1 LAKKRVKM
9 AEAKNQ
15 PGPVGIVRL
24 ANVHKRFG
32 AQVVLDG
39 VNLAFEEGKTTV
51 VMGPSGC
58 GKSVMLKH
66 IVGLLR
72 PDSGEI
78 HFAGQRIDQLD
89 EDELAPV
96 RLQIGLVFQMG
107 ALFDSMSVEDNIAFP
122 LIEHTPLSAR
132 ERKDRI
138 AEALDT
144 VDLQG
149 VQVKLPSQL
158 SGGQRKRV
166 AIARALVMR
175 PRVILFDEPTT
186 GLDPIRSAG
195 IDDLIIRLRDRFNVT
210 NIVVT
215 HDLASAKHVADRV
228 IMLLGGKVA
237 ADGSFDSLSHSSDQ
251 RIQHFLTGTYS
262 ADDEPVMP
270 ETDKSTQD
278 LQLDAANP
286 RLFKRGGKLRPSVTA
301 PPAPGGRTSDMG
313 ASPSGQVA
321 SNQGKTTT

>member
-1 LAKKRVKM
+1 MV
-9 AEAKNQ
+9 EAVVH
-15 PGPVGIVRL
+15 PPLGGSSIPLSGRGIVRL
-24 ANVHKRFG
+24 ERVHKRFG
-32 AQVVLDG
+32 SQVVLNG
-39 VNLAFEEGKTTV
+39 VSLSFEEGKTTV

-72 PDSGEI
+72 PDSGAVY
-78 HFAGQRIDQLD
+78 FGDTRIDQLD

-107 ALFDSMSVEDNIAFP
+107 ALFDSMTVEDNIAFP
-122 LIEHTPLSAR
+122 LIEHTKLSAA
-132 ERKDRI
+132 ERRDRI
-138 AEALDT
+138 AEALET
-144 VDLQG
+144 VDLHG
-149 VQVKLPSQL
+149 VQPKLPSQL

-195 IDDLIIRLRDRFNVT
+195 IDDLIIRLREKFKVT

-228 IMLLGGKVA
+228 IMLLGGNVA
-237 ADGSFDSLSHSSDQ
+237 ADGSFDSLARSSDI

-270 ETDKSTQD
+270 ETDKSTTG
-278 LQLDAANP
+278 LQIDDANP
-286 RLFKRGGKLRPSVTA
+286 RLFKRGKMKSTEA
-301 PPAPGGRTSDMG
+301 ASPAG
-313 ASPSGQVA
+313 ASDS
-321 SNQGKTTT
+321 QGKSDT

>member
-1 LAKKRVKM
+1 MV
-9 AEAKNQ
+9 EAVRQ
-15 PGPVGIVRL
+15 PEHAAQGDEPYGDAIVRL
-24 ANVHKRFG
+24 EDVHKRFG
-32 AQVVLDG
+32 SQVVLDG
-39 VNLAFEEGKTTV
+39 VSLAFEEGKTTV

-72 PDSGEI
+72 PDKGAI
-78 HFAGQRIDQLD
+78 YFAGKRIDQLD

-122 LIEHTPLSAR
+122 LIEHTQLSAG
-132 ERKDRI
+132 ERRDRI
-138 AEALDT
+138 AEALET

-149 VQVKLPSQL
+149 VQPKLPSQL

-195 IDDLIIRLRDRFNVT
+195 IDDLIVRLREKFNVT

-215 HDLASAKHVADRV
+215 HDLASARHVADRV
-228 IMLLGGKVA
+228 VMLLGGKVA
-237 ADGSFDSLSHSSDQ
+237 ADGSFESLANNADV

-262 ADDEPVMP
+262 ADDEPGMP
-270 ETDKSTQD
+270 EADKNPAT
-278 LQLDAANP
+278 LEVDASNP
-286 RLFKRGGKLRPSVTA
+286 RLFKRGKDK
-301 PPAPGGRTSDMG
+301 RTS
-313 ASPSGQVA
+313 
-321 SNQGKTTT
+321 

>member
-1 LAKKRVKM
+1 MKM
-9 AEAKNQ
+9 VQATGQ
-15 PGPVGIVRL
+15 SGIVRL
-24 ANVHKRFG
+24 EGVCKRFG
-32 AQVVLDG
+32 TQVVLDG
-39 VNLAFEEGKTTV
+39 VTLAFEEAKTTV

-72 PDSGEI
+72 PD
-78 HFAGQRIDQLD
+78 AGAVYFGDTRVDQLD

-122 LIEHTPLSAR
+122 LIEHTKLTPAQRR
-132 ERKDRI
+132 ERI
-138 AEALDT
+138 AEVLET

-149 VQVKLPSQL
+149 VQLKLPSQL

-195 IDDLIIRLRDRFNVT
+195 IDDLIVRLREKFNVT

-228 IMLLGGKVA
+228 VMLLGGKVA
-237 ADGSFDSLSHSSDQ
+237 ADGPFDNLARSEDA
-251 RIQHFLTGTYS
+251 RIQHFLTGTYC
-262 ADDEPVMP
+262 ADDEPGMA
-270 ETDKSTQD
+270 ETEKSS
-278 LQLDAANP
+278 LRVEEDAANP
-286 RLFKRGGKLRPSVTA
+286 RMFKRGKA
-301 PPAPGGRTSDMG
+301 ARTTQEKSE
-313 ASPSGQVA
+313 S
-321 SNQGKTTT
+321 